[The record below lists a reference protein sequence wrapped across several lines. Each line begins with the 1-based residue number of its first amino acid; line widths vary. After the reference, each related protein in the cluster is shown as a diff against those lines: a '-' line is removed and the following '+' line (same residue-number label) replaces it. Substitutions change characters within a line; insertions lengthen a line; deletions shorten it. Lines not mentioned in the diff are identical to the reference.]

1 MKLEHKNRLNYIYI
15 PQYWLLGITT
25 GLVAIYGQLVW
36 WSDDANLI
44 SSVLLFF
51 GVIGYLVYQKRHS
64 LQLTSSP
71 LATLLGLL
79 LLGLFLLW
87 THLPANVSL
96 NPRFLPVLPLFLGG
110 GLILIASGF
119 KGLKQYLPELTILAV
134 LGLPYLVLYY
144 VINLSAI
151 TANFSA
157 FLLWYTGFD
166 VSHVGSFLILP
177 EATVNVREGCS
188 GAEGIAHLLGL
199 GVLFLIM
206 FPQSHG
212 KKALLLVF
220 SFLLGFVMNS
230 LRVVLMIMLVAGGDG
245 EAFYYWHEGDGSLIF
260 SLISVTFLA
269 GFCFW
274 LLQEPKSEKPDSPS
288 LS

>member
-1 MKLEHKNRLNYIYI
+1 MKLEQNSLLSYLYS

-25 GLVAIYGQLVW
+25 GLIAIYGQLVW
-36 WSDDANLI
+36 LSDDANLI
-44 SSVLLFF
+44 STVLLFF
-51 GVIGYLVYQKRHS
+51 GVIGYLIYQKRQS
-64 LQLTSSP
+64 LQLVSSP
-71 LATLLGLL
+71 LATLFGMVLI
-79 LLGLFLLW
+79 GLFLLW
-87 THLPANVSL
+87 TNLPANVSL
-96 NPRFLPVLPLFLGG
+96 NPRFLPVLPLFFGG
-110 GLILIASGF
+110 GLMLIASGF
-119 KGLKQYLPELTILAV
+119 KGLKQYIPELIILAV
-134 LGLPYLVLYY
+134 LSLPYLVLYY

-151 TANFSA
+151 TANFTA
-157 FLLWYTGFD
+157 FLLWYSGFD

-177 EATVNVREGCS
+177 DATVNVREGCS
-188 GAEGIAHLLGL
+188 GAEGISHLFGL

-212 KKALLLVF
+212 KKAVLLVF
-220 SFLLGFVMNS
+220 SFVLGFFMNS
-230 LRVVLMIMLVAGGDG
+230 LRVILMVMLVAGGDG

-274 LLQEPKSEKPDSPS
+274 LLQEPTSEKLDPPS